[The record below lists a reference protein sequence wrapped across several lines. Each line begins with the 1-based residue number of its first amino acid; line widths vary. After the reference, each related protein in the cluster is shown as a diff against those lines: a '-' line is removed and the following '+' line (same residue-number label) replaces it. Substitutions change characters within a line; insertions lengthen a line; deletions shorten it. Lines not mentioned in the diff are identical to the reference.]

1 MNDHL
6 SRMKA
11 FTIVLFAAVVVT
23 LIIAGCTS
31 NQQSN
36 PAPGNTINPTYTNQ
50 NSPQGTVTIPTTIPI
65 STGTSQPAVTIP
77 VTGGTVLPTPTVS
90 YYASPAPTPAYI
102 GVPSPL
108 ALQNTW
114 YLQSILL
121 KGAGAPLDVSQVRVT
136 ATFDSQGQVTGN
148 SGCNNYD
155 GPYVVTGRS
164 TSSGNG
170 ISIGPL
176 STTLMFCPDSS
187 DTETMYMQILG
198 SAVSYAL
205 FPGQTMSITDNP
217 GNSLVFSTSTYLPQT

>member
-1 MNDHL
+1 MHVEPATEP
-6 SRMKA
+6 SPGGTVTPT
-11 FTIVLFAAVVVT
+11 FT
-23 LIIAGCTS
+23 S
-31 NQQSN
+31 
-36 PAPGNTINPTYTNQ
+36 Q
-50 NSPQGTVTIPTTIPI
+50 NSPQGTVTVPPTIPTSSGPSQ
-65 STGTSQPAVTIP
+65 STVTVP
-77 VTGGTVLPTPTVS
+77 VTSGTNLPTPTLS
-90 YYASPAPTPAYI
+90 YYISPAPTQAYV

-108 ALQNTW
+108 ALRNTW

-121 KGAGAPLDVSQVRVT
+121 KGAIAPLDVSQVRIT

-155 GPYVVTGRS
+155 GPYVVTGRA
-164 TSSGNG
+164 TSSGSG

-198 SAVSYAL
+198 SAVSYTL
-205 FPGQTMSITDNP
+205 FPGQTMSITDDK